1 MTKKAAAPSIRFKGF
16 SDAWEQ
22 RKVGDFYD
30 FKNGLN
36 KGKAFFGKGTPI
48 VNFTDVFHK
57 RGITTQMLRG
67 RVTLTP
73 SEISNY
79 GVKQG
84 DIFVT
89 RTSETIEEIG
99 YASVMLDSPKDTVF
113 SGFVLRGRAIKEDPL
128 TLKFKQFV
136 FSTDAFR
143 SEMIKKSSMTTRAL
157 TSGTAIKKMYF
168 QYPVSTEEQNRIGQ
182 FLESLDHLITL
193 HQRKY
198 EKLTNVKKSMLEKMF
213 PQNGS
218 SYPEIRFKGFTDPWE
233 QRKFGD
239 ITELKS
245 ASRVHKGEWTDSG
258 VPFFRSSDVMAA
270 INGTTNEKAYIS
282 EELYQKL
289 SSVSGKLEKGDVLIT
304 GGGSVGNPYIVPNN
318 EPLYTKDADLLWIKN
333 QGRFHPYYLYEYFFS
348 PTFRTHLS
356 SISHV
361 GTIAHYT
368 ITQLSETP
376 ICLPDIEEQVKVGEY
391 FESLDNL
398 ITLHQR
404 KPPHKKRRCS
414 DVNRYEANRFVL
426 RFFCKMG
433 YGV

>member
-1 MTKKAAAPSIRFKGF
+1 
-16 SDAWEQ
+16 
-22 RKVGDFYD
+22 
-30 FKNGLN
+30 
-36 KGKAFFGKGTPI
+36 
-48 VNFTDVFHK
+48 
-57 RGITTQMLRG
+57 
-67 RVTLTP
+67 
-73 SEISNY
+73 
-79 GVKQG
+79 
-84 DIFVT
+84 
-89 RTSETIEEIG
+89 
-99 YASVMLDSPKDTVF
+99 
-113 SGFVLRGRAIKEDPL
+113 
-128 TLKFKQFV
+128 
-136 FSTDAFR
+136 
-143 SEMIKKSSMTTRAL
+143 
-157 TSGTAIKKMYF
+157 
-168 QYPVSTEEQNRIGQ
+168 
-182 FLESLDHLITL
+182 
-193 HQRKY
+193 
-198 EKLTNVKKSMLEKMF
+198 
-213 PQNGS
+213 
-218 SYPEIRFKGFTDPWE
+218 
-233 QRKFGD
+233 
-239 ITELKS
+239 
-245 ASRVHKGEWTDSG
+245 
-258 VPFFRSSDVMAA
+258 MAA